1 VKRTF
6 VAAGAVLVVALLVAA
21 CGSSSKSSS
30 SSSASTGAAPAA
42 KKQVNIAYLS
52 FAVANSY
59 DAPML
64 AAAQAAAKDAG
75 ANLTVLDA
83 NNDPKAQFSQLQN
96 AAASGKYN
104 AIIVRPIFGTGLIT
118 GVQDAISKGIKV
130 VNMDQILG
138 KDLSTD
144 APQVDGLSG
153 NVVFVPTDIGKK
165 LGNLVAQACTAN
177 NLNPCNVGYLYDI
190 KASSLDVAIKTAFDT
205 ATAGKIKNVAQGES
219 FFTPAKGLAA
229 AQNMLS
235 AHPEMNLIV
244 GSDQGIEGAVQ
255 AIGKKKITL
264 VGYGGSAAA
273 LQGVGSGA
281 WFGDV
286 AQLPASEGRL
296 AVVAAVKAVQ
306 DGTKT
311 AGVDPVASLPNAG
324 VVTKDN
330 VAQFTA
336 EWPG

>member
-6 VAAGAVLVVALLVAA
+6 VVTGAVLAIASLATA
-21 CGSSSKSSS
+21 CGSSSSSS
-30 SSSASTGAAPAA
+30 SNTGSSTTGA
-42 KKQVNIAYLS
+42 KKQPHIAYLS

-64 AAAQAAAKDAG
+64 AAAQTVAKDAG
-75 ANLTVLDA
+75 ATLDVFDA
-83 NNDPKAQFSQLQN
+83 NNDPKKQFAQLQN
-96 AAASGKYN
+96 ATASGKYN
-104 AIIVRPIFGTGLIT
+104 AIIVQPIFGTGLIP
-118 GVQDAISKGIKV
+118 GVQDAITKGIKV
-130 VNMDQILG
+130 VNLDQILG
-138 KDLSTD
+138 PDLTTD
-144 APQVDGLSG
+144 QPQVKGLSG
-153 NVVFVPTDIGKK
+153 NVVFVPTEIGTK
-165 LGNLVAQACTAN
+165 LGNLVVQACTTN

-190 KASSLDVAIKTAFDT
+190 KASALDVAIKKAFDT
-205 ATAGKIKNVAQGES
+205 ATSGKIKVVAQGES

-229 AQNMLS
+229 AQNMMQ

-255 AIGKKKITL
+255 GLGKKKMAL

-273 LQGVGSGA
+273 MQGVGAGA

-286 AQLPASEGRL
+286 AQLPATEGRL
-296 AVVAAVKAVQ
+296 AAQAAVKAVQ
-306 DGTKT
+306 DGTVT
-311 AGVDPVASLPNAG
+311 GGVDPVGDLPNGG

-330 VAQFTA
+330 VDQFTA